1 MIDYSERFPCV
12 LECGHIICDA
22 CRGTQNQTEFDGNS
36 YREWETI
43 KCQQCS
49 RSSKLSSY
57 MIDRNLESMKV
68 SQLVGFEKFT
78 DEKEKE

>member
-1 MIDYSERFPCV
+1 
-12 LECGHIICDA
+12 
-22 CRGTQNQTEFDGNS
+22 
-36 YREWETI
+36 
-43 KCQQCS
+43 
-49 RSSKLSSY
+49 